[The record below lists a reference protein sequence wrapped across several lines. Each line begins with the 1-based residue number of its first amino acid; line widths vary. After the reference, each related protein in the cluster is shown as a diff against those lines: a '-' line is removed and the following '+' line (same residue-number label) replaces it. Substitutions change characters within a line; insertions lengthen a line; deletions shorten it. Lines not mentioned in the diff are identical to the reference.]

1 MKKEDLK
8 IGAKITIKKDQIY
21 RIIDLIDYDNKNYI
35 FCSTTQKPIIP
46 MVFEY
51 KIIDD
56 EIRVELEEN
65 NEILK
70 GIFDKI
76 ISQN

>member
-8 IGAKITIKKDQIY
+8 VGAKITVKKDQKY
-21 RIIDLIDYDNKNYI
+21 RIVDIINYEGKDYL

-51 KIIDD
+51 REIDD
-56 EIRVELEEN
+56 DIRIELEEDSK
-65 NEILK
+65 ILK

-76 ISQN
+76 IANN